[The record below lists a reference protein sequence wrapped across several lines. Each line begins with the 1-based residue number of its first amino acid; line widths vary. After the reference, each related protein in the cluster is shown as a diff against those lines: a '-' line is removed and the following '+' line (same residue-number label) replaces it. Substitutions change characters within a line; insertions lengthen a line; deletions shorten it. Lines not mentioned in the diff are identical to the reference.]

1 MFKKLAIKI
10 RHHSLLEKHEWLWD
24 LLRKPYYFLI
34 NTRNTGVE
42 LQINQNLKV
51 KLPPE
56 YYNPNIINY
65 EVKSVEKL
73 VEWVNKNPDNY
84 ILDIGC
90 SIGYMS
96 LFALFASHRSK
107 IFAFDSDDASL
118 AATKKICRYASSDRL
133 ELIYGFIS
141 DKNSS
146 KSTISEAVSLTNDK
160 LSDINITGNLGTT
173 KYINLD
179 SKNTTDI
186 PVYSI
191 DNLFTNFNPQ
201 NSSLLIKCDVEGAE
215 LFVLTGAKDFLHK
228 YKPQILL
235 SVHPQIISIYN
246 HTTMQIQDILSEL
259 GYIIDV
265 IDIDHEEHWWCSNTY
280 K

>member
-10 RHHSLLEKHEWLWD
+10 RHHSLLEKHEWLWKI
-24 LLRKPYYFLI
+24 LRKPYYFVI
-34 NTRNTGVE
+34 NPINKGVG
-42 LQINQNLKV
+42 LQITENFKV
-51 KLPPE
+51 RMPSE
-56 YYNPNIINY
+56 YYNPNIMNY

-73 VEWVNKNPDNY
+73 LEWVNKNPDNY

-96 LFALFASHRSK
+96 LFALFASDKSK

-118 AATKKICRYASSDRL
+118 AATKKICQYASSDRL
-133 ELIYGFIS
+133 KLVYGFIADENTS
-141 DKNSS
+141 E
-146 KSTISEAVSLTNDK
+146 STISEAIALTDK
-160 LSDINITGNLGTT
+160 RLSNTNITGNPGTT

-191 DNLFTNFNPQ
+191 DNLFTNFNPH

-215 LFVLTGAKDFLHK
+215 LFVLKGAKDFLHK

-246 HTTMQIQDILSEL
+246 HTTLQIWDILSEL

-265 IDIDHEEHWWCSNTY
+265 IEIDHEEHWWCSNTY
-280 K
+280 